1 MKKQILWLLSPFA
14 ITPVAIIASCAN
26 TNSSNNMT
34 NSLNEE
40 VVRINDLNL
49 EFKNN
54 NQLLTFEDVAKIN
67 EQNLLNEY
75 LKNWNPNA
83 NFDYKILHLTKD
95 PFNAKAMSFTLAI
108 KNQNNQIQNSKQFVI
123 KLPMQNY
130 LDQDLLDQEV
140 DRLNNLELKSFYWE
154 DESTLDDQLSRLEE
168 MGFLKKLEPQLN
180 ENNNLFTY
188 KIEQSDYS
196 KDFTN
201 KTISF
206 KIQVKIKGLTKKTNQ
221 LKIKFINTNTQFNN
235 DEFKAELSR
244 IEKLKSKLKLIN
256 SQMTIDEVRD
266 FKIENFWDRVSGFE
280 ANQNGKFTYKI
291 DGLYKANEGQIQF
304 QIAPYWKELEHQIW
318 NKEFVTFQ
326 LPYQLVS
333 VTKNETVK
341 TDYFQ
346 QQAKPI
352 TTGQNYLAKPGTGS
366 ESIIPSGQTGATH
379 PSNGVEENAQLM
391 TGKIFT
397 DLERRQLKNTF
408 ALGFQ
413 TPRDVYSFGT
423 GWILDYQLSED
434 GSYPTTWYIA
444 TNAHVIQNLKS
455 PNDVLYSERYESELE
470 PYQNTLNLDMLTIKD
485 PQLDTQYHDTSD
497 YQNYLRAFI
506 PAANVRTVFVG
517 NDFLTTKPSDFSSQ
531 GRWVSSEEYI
541 DFAVLEVKFA
551 TPEEAKLMTQ
561 NYVEETDRHFKYRQN
576 SLLND
581 NAQVLKDGYS
591 VLGFPVVEKGTS
603 TSFWRDLELKS
614 SRPAKLNDN
623 QKNKLSNLSS
633 SINYN
638 SFENKTGM
646 FDAALGLSFFNYDYR
661 EANSLTNNYIN
672 WGLIYPLDYGNLG
685 PGSSGSML
693 MDAEGYTMGIH
704 YAIDKPASTGFSIAL
719 YNEGFSYGG
728 KFNKYNLE
736 GYDLI
741 NGNVNGKFPNQKKS
755 YRQSLALLKGTN
767 FKTNLFP
774 NGLDQPMRKM

>member
-1 MKKQILWLLSPFA
+1 MKKQILWLLSPLA

-49 EFKNN
+49 DLKNN

-67 EQNLLNEY
+67 EQNLLNQY
-75 LKNWNPNA
+75 LNNWNPNA
-83 NFDYKILHLTKD
+83 NFDYKIMHLTKD
-95 PFNAKAMSFTLAI
+95 PFNAKAMSFTIAI
-108 KNQNNQIQNSKQFVI
+108 KNRNNQIQNSKQFV
-123 KLPMQNY
+123 LRLSMQNY

-140 DRLNNLELKSFYWE
+140 ERLNNLELKSIYWE
-154 DESTLDDQLSRLEE
+154 DENTLNDQLSRLGEI
-168 MGFLKKLEPQLN
+168 GFLKKLEPQLN

-196 KDFTN
+196 KDFTTN
-201 KTISF
+201 TISF

-221 LKIKFINTNTQFNN
+221 LKIKFINANTQFSN
-235 DEFKAELSR
+235 DEFKSELSR
-244 IEKLKSKLKLIN
+244 IEKLKSQLKLIN
-256 SQMTIDEVRD
+256 SKMTIHEVRD
-266 FKIENFWDRVSGFE
+266 FRIENLWDQISGFE

-326 LPYQLVS
+326 LPYQLVP

-346 QQAKPI
+346 HQAKPI

-379 PSNGVEENAQLM
+379 PSDGVEENAQLM

-397 DLERRQLKNTF
+397 ELERRQLKNTF

-485 PQLDTQYHDTSD
+485 PKLDTQYHDTSD
-497 YQNYLRAFI
+497 YKNYLRAFI

-531 GRWVSSEEYI
+531 GRWASSEEYI
-541 DFAVLEVKFA
+541 DFAVLEVKFS
-551 TPEEAKLMTQ
+551 TPEEAKSMTQ

-614 SRPAKLNDN
+614 SRPANLSDD
-623 QKNKLSNLSS
+623 QKNKFSNLSS

-661 EANSLTNNYIN
+661 EANSLTTNYIN

-693 MDAEGYTMGIH
+693 MDAEGYAMGIH

-755 YRQSLALLKGTN
+755 YRQSLELLKGSK

-774 NGLDQPMRKM
+774 NGLNQPMRKM